1 VSRSIWS
8 LASRHVDQLGNSR
21 YAGCM
26 EQVSVAK
33 LLRRLRT
40 ERGESLRSAARELGV
55 DASYLS
61 RIESGAKVPS
71 VQLQQRASEHY
82 EVKADVLY
90 LAAGHVP
97 PDVMT
102 ILREHPELL
111 DKLRGEYGSGS
122 AG

>member
-1 VSRSIWS
+1 
-8 LASRHVDQLGNSR
+8 
-21 YAGCM
+21 M
-26 EQVSVAK
+26 EQASVAD

-55 DASYLS
+55 DPSYLS
-61 RIESGAKVPS
+61 RVESGEKAPS

-82 EVKADVLY
+82 EVKADILY
-90 LAAGHVP
+90 LAAGYVP
-97 PDVMT
+97 PDVIA

-111 DKLRGEYGSGS
+111 EKLRGEYGSGS